1 MRLVRYRLLV
11 MLALL
16 AAAVTGCAGVG
27 SRAEVETSTP
37 TASPS
42 PLATEAPTPVAT
54 PTATPD
60 WTALPEPAND
70 AETLGRQ
77 LSMVEAAIRD
87 PNVGGA
93 QLSYVG
99 HLQQLVYARLRDYP
113 EWRDTAFA
121 GLPATTREAVLAAL
135 EAARQ
140 LRVIPGPV
148 PRKLPDWKIVD
159 AKPIDTLLSYYEEAE
174 RTYGVG
180 WEYLAAIHLVE
191 SRMGRIHGLST
202 AGAQGPMQF
211 IPSTWATYGTGDI
224 NDDHD
229 AILAAARYLKAA
241 GARSDIRTALLAYNH
256 STAYANALMAYAA
269 VRRSTPDE
277 YRGYHG
283 WQVYYTT
290 QDGTVL
296 LPVGWTKPTS

>member
-60 WTALPEPAND
+60 WTALPEPGND

-113 EWRDTAFA
+113 EWRDTALA
-121 GLPATTREAVLAAL
+121 RLPATTREAVLGAL

-140 LRVIPGPV
+140 LRLIPGPV
-148 PRKLPDWKIVD
+148 P
-159 AKPIDTLLSYYEEAE
+159 
-174 RTYGVG
+174 
-180 WEYLAAIHLVE
+180 
-191 SRMGRIHGLST
+191 
-202 AGAQGPMQF
+202 
-211 IPSTWATYGTGDI
+211 
-224 NDDHD
+224 
-229 AILAAARYLKAA
+229 
-241 GARSDIRTALLAYNH
+241 
-256 STAYANALMAYAA
+256 
-269 VRRSTPDE
+269 
-277 YRGYHG
+277 
-283 WQVYYTT
+283 
-290 QDGTVL
+290 
-296 LPVGWTKPTS
+296 